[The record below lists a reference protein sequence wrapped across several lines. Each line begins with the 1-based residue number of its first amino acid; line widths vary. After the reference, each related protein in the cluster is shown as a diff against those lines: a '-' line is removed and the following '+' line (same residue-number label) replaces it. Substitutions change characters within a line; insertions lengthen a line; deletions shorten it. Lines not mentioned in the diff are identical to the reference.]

1 MQWQAVLQAS
11 EPEATLVKRRSG
23 ARFDV
28 DGRSSRS
35 KTAPAAPPVCATVAT
50 LSTRYC
56 DALLTGT
63 KCLSR
68 HSIIIF
74 YLVSQPPRPSMQTRQ
89 RARDTRSSAT
99 PALLFESFTRTNYAK
114 RAFRCLAPA
123 VWNSLSRTVLDCVT
137 LSTFKSTIKTFLFK
151 IFVSAG

>member
-1 MQWQAVLQAS
+1 VQWQAVLQAS
-11 EPEATLVKRRSG
+11 GPEATLVKRRSG

-35 KTAPAAPPVCATVAT
+35 KTAPGAAG
-50 LSTRYC
+50 LC
-56 DALLTGT
+56 DCGDAVDEILRRLVDRHQVHEQTQYYNF
-63 KCLSR
+63 LSR
-68 HSIIIF
+68 ISTAT
-74 YLVSQPPRPSMQTRQ
+74 SMQTRQ

-99 PALLFESFTRTNYAK
+99 PALLFEPFTRTNYAK
-114 RAFRCLAPA
+114 RAFRCSAPA

-151 IFVSAG
+151 IFVSTG